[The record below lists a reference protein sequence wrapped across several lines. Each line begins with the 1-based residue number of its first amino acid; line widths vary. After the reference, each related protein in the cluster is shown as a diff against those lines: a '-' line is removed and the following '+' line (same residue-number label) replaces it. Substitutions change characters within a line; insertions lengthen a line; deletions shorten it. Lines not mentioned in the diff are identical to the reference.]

1 MHSARSNPEI
11 SILYITGLGGG
22 GSTSCR
28 QVMKPPNSS
37 DAWRV
42 LLIGGLLGRFLGYED
57 VARLGRLSRLG
68 REGWREAWWQCTLV
82 KKPFQLRKML
92 RLAVEA
98 AKVEHIEIMLRGDV
112 GRDTLM
118 REESVCWTEHV
129 DSFLPLAARNG
140 HLEVVQKLIEVGKR
154 ELVML
159 TKNNGISALHVAA
172 EMGHLEVVRALIE
185 VGGRELVMLTNDNVQ
200 SALHY
205 AAAEGHLDI
214 VRALLE
220 VGGQKLLMLKNCMG
234 MTALYKA
241 VNRLHVDVIRALL
254 EFCLW
259 EDKKRLVMTTNF
271 SSRMSSLFLAAQQ
284 GHEQVVRM
292 LLDVGGADLSKL
304 VTICGRSALW
314 IAAFGGHVEACRALL
329 KVGGRELAL
338 MKNNHGDS
346 ALYAAALRGD
356 LDLARALIKVGGR
369 ELVMLTNNRA
379 QSALHI
385 AARWGKL
392 EVVQEL
398 INVGGRELVVLKDNA
413 HESALDLARFHEKGA
428 YVEVIPV
435 LEGEMCATRK
445 SKRKR
450 V

>member
-1 MHSARSNPEI
+1 MNYR
-11 SILYITGLGGG
+11 LYITGLGGG

-28 QVMKPPNSS
+28 QVMEPPNPS
-37 DAWRV
+37 DAWSV
-42 LLIGGLLGRFLGYED
+42 LLIHGLLGRFLRYAD
-57 VARLGRLSRLG
+57 IARLGRLSRRLRVLNG
-68 REGWREAWWQCTLV
+68 EGWREAWWQCTLV
-82 KKPFQLRKML
+82 KKSFQLRKML

-112 GRDTLM
+112 GRATLM
-118 REESVCWTEHV
+118 REESVCWTAHV
-129 DSFLPLAARNG
+129 DSFLPLAARKG
-140 HLEVVQKLIEVGKR
+140 YLEVVGALTKVGGR

-172 EMGHLEVVRALIE
+172 EMGHLEVVRALME
-185 VGGRELVMLTNDNVQ
+185 VGGREL
-200 SALHY
+200 
-205 AAAEGHLDI
+205 
-214 VRALLE
+214 ALLTDNNE
-220 VGGQKLLMLKNCMG
+220 VS
-234 MTALYKA
+234 ALYKA
-241 VNRLHVDVIRALL
+241 VLHERSDVMQSLL
-254 EFCLW
+254 EFCPL
-259 EDKKRLVMTTNF
+259 EDKKRLVMKTTIGR
-271 SSRMSSLFLAAQQ
+271 RMSSLFVAAKY
-284 GHEQVVRM
+284 GNLEAVRM
-292 LLDVGGADLSKL
+292 LLGVGGAELSML
-304 VTICGRSALW
+304 VTIDGLTALW

-356 LDLARALIKVGGR
+356 LDLARALIEVGKR
-369 ELVMLTNNRA
+369 DLVMLTNNGA

-398 INVGGRELVVLKDNA
+398 INVGGRELVVLKDYA
-413 HESALDLARFHEKGA
+413 QQSALDLARFHEKGA
-428 YVEVIPV
+428 YAEVIPV
-435 LEGEMCATRK
+435 LESEMCATRK